1 MCNGFKTLAT
11 EAKDQ
16 VWKNFVTGE
25 KKTNLY
31 KFWQLH
37 RTDEQKVY
45 NPNNTKLW
53 EAQC

>member
-25 KKTNLY
+25 KKHN
-31 KFWQLH
+31 KFIQILAVASN
-37 RTDEQKVY
+37 R
-45 NPNNTKLW
+45 
-53 EAQC
+53 